1 MKIPKKLEKLHQYM
15 TTDSHDVWDAA
26 RLVDTL
32 VACLTYRN
40 MGTPVLP
47 LERPMYTLDRGDS
60 TAIHFRRLLSALDG
74 FNAPV
79 ESPSKLNYNLEALL
93 SIMVDNSFSENL
105 KEEVMKLL
113 EDVSLVD
120 VVKEQ
125 QYEIFSLSQRIKMV
139 QCLLYY
145 MYRAEDFMAMWR
157 GVYCCPVSESI
168 AMGYTTRVTNPNI
181 DEAVSKVKN
190 LICLLLGDRYQN
202 VKISTR
208 KLIRKY
214 NYPTMGNQEL
224 GSMEYDEMYS

>member
-1 MKIPKKLEKLHQYM
+1 MKLPKKLEKLHQYM
-15 TTDSHDVWDAA
+15 TTNRHDVWDAA

-32 VACLTYRN
+32 VACLYYRN

-47 LERPMYTLDRGDS
+47 LENTLDRHDS
-60 TAIHFRRLLSALDG
+60 TAIHFRRLLSALYG

-79 ESPSKLNYNLEALL
+79 ESPSKLNYNLESLL
-93 SIMVDNSFSENL
+93 SIMVDNRFSENL

-113 EDVSLVD
+113 EDVSLAD
-120 VVKEQ
+120 AIKGQ
-125 QYEIFSLSQRIKMV
+125 QKEIFSPSKRIKMV
-139 QCLLYY
+139 QWLLYY
-145 MYRAEDFMAMWR
+145 MYRAEDLMAMWR

-168 AMGYTTRVTNPNI
+168 VMDYTTRITNPNI
-181 DEAVSKVKN
+181 DEAVSKVKS
-190 LICLLLGDRYQN
+190 LICLLLGDRYHN

-214 NYPTMGNQEL
+214 NYPTKGNQEL